1 MNFKEELYQEDIN
14 KIACDICDTLQEL
27 LRQHNIELSNDKE
40 DILFDEITSLLDCY
54 SNGYKNHN

>member
-54 SNGYKNHN
+54 SIGYKNHN